1 MSNSSVNE
9 FGSEEIY
16 LFLSCRE
23 ENSKGYN
30 VFLLCGLLSIY
41 VSKLVGINSLLTPVF
56 FESVLLSCWF
66 CWYVL
71 TWKQTKPWRLRMKT
85 HQSWDKFF
93 NAPLKN
99 IIHVNHLTLQEKKE
113 DRILIISC
121 NLEHLP
127 TPCNKPKQNVLWI
140 LLKYWYK
147 INQIIYIARVGNNLQ
162 FVSTNMWLAY
172 LASIG
177 NGGCKQCSEVA
188 PLRSESA
195 KHLTI

>member
-1 MSNSSVNE
+1 MNLVQ
-9 FGSEEIY
+9 
-16 LFLSCRE
+16 RR
-23 ENSKGYN
+23 YN
-30 VFLLCGLLSIY
+30 CFCLVEKKTPKVTMFFLCGLLRSY

-71 TWKQTKPWRLRMKT
+71 AWKQTKPWRLRMKT

-93 NAPLKN
+93 TVPLKN
-99 IIHVNHLTLQEKKE
+99 IIHVNLLTLQENKE

-140 LLKYWYK
+140 LLKYFTKSTRWL
-147 INQIIYIARVGNNLQ
+147 ILLEWETIYNLSQ
-162 FVSTNMWLAY
+162 QK
-172 LASIG
+172 
-177 NGGCKQCSEVA
+177 CD
-188 PLRSESA
+188 
-195 KHLTI
+195 